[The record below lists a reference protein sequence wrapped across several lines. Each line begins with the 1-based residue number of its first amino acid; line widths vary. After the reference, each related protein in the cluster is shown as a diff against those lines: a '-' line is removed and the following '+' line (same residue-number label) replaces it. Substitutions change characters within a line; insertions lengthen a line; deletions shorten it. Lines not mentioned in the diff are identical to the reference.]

1 MKKLTFLLILIVAL
15 AASLNGQRQKSKLPP
30 TPLNPLKGFAN
41 ITEVTAGPG
50 LAATNE
56 PYSKLI
62 VGLTTVNGY
71 QINKY
76 FIAGAGTGFFVFNEG
91 FLVPLYLSG
100 RYTYPIDK
108 SNISPYI
115 NADLGALFNFGNS
128 GGGTRIFVNPVLGAR
143 YTLSSTT
150 ALDFGVGLYTMKLPE
165 GNRDS
170 YINFKVGFLF
180 LPRR

>member
-1 MKKLTFLLILIVAL
+1 MKKLISLLVLAAL
-15 AASLNGQRQKSKLPP
+15 AASLSGQRTKAKLPP

-41 ITEVTAGPG
+41 ITEVTGGPG
-50 LAATNE
+50 LSITDV
-56 PYSKLI
+56 PYSQFI
-62 VGLTTVNGY
+62 AGLTTVNGY

-76 FIAGAGTGFFVFNEG
+76 FIAGAGTGFFVFNDG

-143 YTLSSTT
+143 YTLSSIT
-150 ALDFGVGLYTMKLPE
+150 ALDFGVGLFTMKEPE

-170 YINFKVGFLF
+170 FINFKVGFLF